1 VDEVVFGRYR
11 LQSLLG
17 KGGMGNVYLSHDTLM
32 DRDVAVK
39 VLPAELSTDPGYRER
54 FRREAQTSARLQEPH
69 IIPIH
74 DTGEIDGQLYLVMP
88 VVDGVDMQGLIKRDG
103 PMSPQRAV
111 LMIEQLA
118 AALDAA
124 HAAGL
129 IHRDIKPSNALI
141 TGRDFVYLIDFGIAH
156 DAAAPKLTSTGRVFG
171 SWAYMAPERFTAQG
185 AGPSA
190 DIYSLTCVLYECLTG
205 KQPYPGNSIEQQFAG
220 HYTEDPPEPSRV
232 NPAVP
237 AGFGEV
243 IARGMAKN
251 PEERFKSANDLAVAA
266 RQALTAAPAPN
277 PDTAPTMLDP
287 AQPPPGPTRASTQ
300 PVLGPTMADS
310 TPLPLERTLLDSSQP
325 PPGPTRADSTSFQ
338 GPTLLDS
345 SQPPPGLTAIG
356 DLSRRLPRSSDAV
369 RPLTGGLNSAA
380 TQQRPAVRPPP
391 PPRPADR
398 LPAPTDT
405 PQPSR
410 RRRRWPLV
418 AAAAVI
424 LLAASAALVGYLR
437 PPSPVSQN
445 PTAQP
450 VVPTGQASAPV
461 GQTAQQPTPVTGQ
474 TVAPSAAGE
483 QTQLPFTGLT
493 GPSGLAVDGAGDVYV
508 ADAGNSRMLELA
520 VGSNS
525 PTTMPFTG
533 LGNPSGVAVGSAGD
547 VYVTSTANN
556 RVLKLAAGSSSTT
569 ELPFTNLTGPRG
581 VATDSSGAVYVS
593 GGANTVLKLA
603 AGSSNTTEP
612 PFTGLSNPGG
622 VAVDGAG
629 DVYVADSGNNRVVK
643 LAAGAA
649 APTMLP
655 FTGLS
660 NPGGVAVD
668 GAGDVFVA
676 DSGNNRVVKLA
687 AGAAAPTVLP
697 FTGLNNPGGVAA
709 DGAGQVYV
717 TDTANNRVLKLA
729 AG

>member
-1 VDEVVFGRYR
+1 VDEVAFGRYR

-17 KGGMGNVYLSHDTLM
+17 KGGMGNVYRAHDTLM

-171 SWAYMAPERFTAQG
+171 SWAYMAPERFTARG

-243 IARGMAKN
+243 IARGMAKD
-251 PEERFKSANDLAVAA
+251 PEQRFKSANDLAVAA
-266 RQALTAAPAPN
+266 RQALTAAPAAN
-277 PDTAPTMLDP
+277 PDSAPTMLDP
-287 AQPPPGPTRASTQ
+287 AQPPPGPTRPSTQ
-300 PVLGPTMADS
+300 PVLGPTQADS
-310 TPLPLERTLLDSSQP
+310 AQLPGPTLLDSSQP
-325 PPGPTRADSTSFQ
+325 PPEPTQAHSDQ
-338 GPTLLDS
+338 PPGPTLLDS
-345 SQPPPGLTAIG
+345 SQPPPGLTAIA
-356 DLSRRLPRSSDAV
+356 DLSRRLTPPPAAMHPPAAV
-369 RPLTGGLNSAA
+369 LNSAA
-380 TQQRPAVRPPP
+380 TQQRPAVRPQTAPP
-391 PPRPADR
+391 PPPPSAPPPSAPPPSAPPRAADR
-398 LPAPTDT
+398 QSAPPDR
-405 PQPSR
+405 QPPSQR
-410 RRRRWPLV
+410 ARRRRWPLV
-418 AAAAVI
+418 ATAAVI
-424 LLAASAALVGYLR
+424 LLAASLALVGYLLQ
-437 PPSPVSQN
+437 PSSPASRT
-445 PTAQP
+445 PIAAP
-450 VVPTGQASAPV
+450 AAPTGQTAAPV
-461 GQTAQQPTPVTGQ
+461 AGQTAAPTPVAGQ
-474 TVAPSAAGE
+474 TAASSAAGG
-483 QTQLPFTGLT
+483 QTELPFAGLT
-493 GPSGLAVDGAGDVYV
+493 GPSGLAANGAGDVYV
-508 ADAGNSRMLELA
+508 ADAGNSRLLELA
-520 VGSNS
+520 SGSSS
-525 PTTMPFTG
+525 PTTMSFTG
-533 LGNPSGVAVGSAGD
+533 LGNPNGVAVDTTGD
-547 VYVTSTANN
+547 VYVTNAANN

-569 ELPFTNLTGPRG
+569 ELPFPGLTGPRG

-593 GGANTVLKLA
+593 GGANKVLKLA
-603 AGSSNTTEP
+603 AGSTNTTET
-612 PFTGLSNPGG
+612 PFTGLNNPGG
-622 VAVDGAG
+622 VAVDA
-629 DVYVADSGNNRVVK
+629 
-643 LAAGAA
+643 
-649 APTMLP
+649 
-655 FTGLS
+655 
-660 NPGGVAVD
+660 
-668 GAGDVFVA
+668 AGDVFVA
-676 DSGNNRVVKLA
+676 DSGNSRVVKLA

-697 FTGLNNPGGVAA
+697 FTGLNNPSDVAA
-709 DGAGQVYV
+709 DSAGQVYV
-717 TDTANNRVLKLA
+717 TDTGNNRVLKLA